1 MKDYYEWTI
10 SFWRRIPQSKPIR
23 TEKRDFVLHKEKTMK
38 INPGNLIAE
47 EHSTVQEEQL
57 GRDF

>member
-1 MKDYYEWTI
+1 MNGRVAFIQK
-10 SFWRRIPQSKPIR
+10 RIPQSKPIR
-23 TEKRDFVLHKEKTMK
+23 TEKRDSVLHKEMTMK
-38 INPGNLIAE
+38 IDPWNLIAE